1 MKPNSFALI
10 VALLALVAVGC
21 RKDATSPPVRSTDP
35 PAATPQARTPREAQA
50 GDVVVRIRKLG
61 GPGGKQV
68 LNQLNVPTPLDEEFN
83 VTEQVGATQLAF
95 SGRVEDL
102 RNGEYRVHY
111 TYVETSGAGT
121 RKLQSLVELPL
132 DHEKPLGGLLALG
145 AEADD
150 EAGETIV
157 LGLSRP

>member
-1 MKPNSFALI
+1 MKRHHLAPI
-10 VALLALVAVGC
+10 VALLVAVHVVGC
-21 RKDATSPPVRSTDP
+21 RKDATSPPLKSTDP
-35 PAATPQARTPREAQA
+35 PAAPSQVGAPREAQA

-68 LNQLNVPTPLDEEFN
+68 LNQLNVPTPLGEEFN

-102 RNGEYRVHY
+102 RNGEYRVRY
-111 TYVETSGAGT
+111 KYVETSAAGA
-121 RKLQSLVELPL
+121 KQLQSTVELPL
-132 DHEKPLGGLLALG
+132 DHEKPLGGLVAS
-145 AEADD
+145 E
-150 EAGETIV
+150 GENAPEQIM